1 MAIVSISHAA
11 KLVRKGRQTLY
22 NHNDKGKLSFT
33 QTEDGKPGIDTSEL
47 ERVYGKLYMPAKD
60 VETAVQDSSGKLD
73 TVGQL
78 KVGSASG
85 GKGVQSKV
93 SKAVSLDSDTVST
106 LSWFMEQVD
115 EAKQELA
122 VTQAELVERE
132 KSLAELRKAM
142 ASLPSPESVER
153 RLTEQ
158 ADKLKQQHSKALE
171 VERNLQVK
179 VLAERKQHEAQQ
191 AEKWQQSIAERRLEI
206 QQARAEAD
214 EIRQREKEQV
224 RALKAERDRFVAL
237 ESRGFIAR
245 LLNRKPTMAG

>member
-22 NHNDKGKLSFT
+22 NHNEKGKLSFT
-33 QTEDGKPGIDTSEL
+33 QTDDGRPGIDTSEL
-47 ERVYGKLYMPAKD
+47 ERVYGKLYMPASE
-60 VETAVQDSSGKLD
+60 VETVVQDSSEKSD
-73 TVGQL
+73 SVGQS
-78 KVGSASG
+78 KIDSMSG
-85 GKGVQSKV
+85 GGSVQNGVSKV
-93 SKAVSLDSDTVST
+93 VSMDSDTVST

-122 VTQAELVERE
+122 DTQAELAERD

-158 ADKLKQQHSKALE
+158 SDRLKQQHNKALE
-171 VERNLQVK
+171 AEHNLQAK
-179 VLAERKQHEAQQ
+179 MLAEQKQHEAQQ
-191 AEKWQQSIAERRLEI
+191 AENWQQSIAERRLEI

-214 EIRQREKEQV
+214 EVRQREKEQI
-224 RALKAERDRFVAL
+224 RALKAERDRVVAL
-237 ESRGFIAR
+237 ESRGLIAR
-245 LLNRKPTMAG
+245 LLNRKPTMAR

>member
-60 VETAVQDSSGKLD
+60 VETVVQDSSGKLD

-78 KVGSASG
+78 KVDSVSG
-85 GKGVQSKV
+85 GKGVQNKL

-122 VTQAELVERE
+122 DTQAELVERE
-132 KSLAELRKAM
+132 RSLAELRKAM

-158 ADKLKQQHSKALE
+158 ADRLKQQHNKTLE
-171 VERNLQVK
+171 AERNLQIK
-179 VLAERKQHEAQQ
+179 VLAEQKQHEAQQ

-206 QQARAEAD
+206 QQARAETD
-214 EIRQREKEQV
+214 EIRQREKEQI
-224 RALKAERDRFVAL
+224 RALKAERDRLVAL